1 MAAMILP
8 ATEAAIAIMQ
18 GGMQMQQLYTQGAIS
33 QTALDTLIATLAGE
47 IPQTVA
53 AWNAA
58 GKTTAA
64 IKADGQPIAPVAVP

>member
-18 GGMQMQQLYTQGAIS
+18 SGMQMQQLYSKGAIS
-33 QTALDTLIATLAGE
+33 QTALDTLISTLAAE

-58 GKTTAA
+58 GTTAAA

>member
-8 ATEAAIAIMQ
+8 ATQAAIAIME
-18 GGMQMQQLYTQGAIS
+18 GGLQMEQLYNKGAIS

-58 GKTTAA
+58 GKTAAA
-64 IKADGQPIAPVAVP
+64 IKADGQPIAPVPVP

>member
-8 ATEAAIAIMQ
+8 ATQAAIAIME
-18 GGMQMQQLYTQGAIS
+18 GGLQMEQLYNKGAIS
-33 QTALDTLIATLAGE
+33 QTALDTIIGTLAGE

-58 GKTTAA
+58 GTTKAA
-64 IKADGQPIAPVAVP
+64 IAADGQPAAPVAVP